1 MAQTNYNMGK
11 LGIQVTANTQ
21 QATTQL
27 KQFAKTMQ
35 SMEKDSKSST
45 YAVQKMAGSLG
56 SLKSIIATNLGF
68 GSLQQGL
75 NTLRSAFNT
84 GAKEA
89 IEFVENYNLFNVSM
103 RGNVKEQLKFQYELN
118 NAFKTN
124 MSETLRYQGFF
135 ANLSSSLGITNEAT
149 DVLSQNLTKLTYD
162 LSSLFNVD
170 VQTIYSKLQSG
181 IVGQT
186 KPLRTLGIDVTM
198 QTLQPYLD
206 RFGIDKKV
214 TELTQAEKVLLRYIA
229 ILDQSRNA
237 QGDFSRTIET
247 SANQLRILKLQ
258 TQEMA
263 RWFGTMLEPVIRS
276 VLPYLNAL
284 VITFKEIFKW
294 ASLAMGFNLEDFN
307 FLGEIDGSGA
317 EEEIDGVTGSV
328 EKLKKSLFGF
338 DEINN
343 MTTSADAFNGLDGL
357 TSTYDILLRQLE
369 EYDNRMDKTRMKADE
384 IALSIL
390 SWLGFTQNTN
400 EETSEISYSLDNIAG
415 LDFSRLNEGW
425 SAFTKSVGELV
436 KSNLDN
442 LQSLYDNFLKPVGS
456 YIINEALPTFLE
468 NIADAISN
476 IAKFYDENK
485 ENFKSFYEDY
495 LKPIATTSLKIF
507 NDTLQGFADI
517 LGDLADNEVA
527 ANLVFAGLKTFISFM
542 IAKST
547 IALLTAHPLLA
558 LFAGIAL
565 VVGLKDEFADF
576 YKELTPTEQMLLK
589 LTSLA
594 AIIGAIFIA
603 LTGGTGGLLLAGGL
617 ATFGAALGVY
627 IGNAESEMEKLK
639 ATKEA
644 QNPVSIGG
652 GTYDIPNN
660 TGAWNWADVGKT
672 PMPKPTYDPLGTN
685 TEKTPTTPVN
695 IYLDD
700 VLVGNAIIDSV
711 NKAGAQTGKTVMA
724 ID

>member
-11 LGIQVTANTQ
+11 LGIQVTANAQ
-21 QATTQL
+21 QASAQL
-27 KQFAKTMQ
+27 QQFARSMRSTETQ
-35 SMEKDSKSST
+35 SKQTT
-45 YAVQKMAGSLG
+45 YAIQKMAGSLG

-237 QGDFSRTIET
+237 QGDFARTVET

-307 FLGEIDGSGA
+307 FLGQIDVGEDIQDDLDGA
-317 EEEIDGVTGSV
+317 TESA

-343 MTTSADAFNGLDGL
+343 MTTSSTDYLGLDGM
-357 TSTYDILLRQLE
+357 TSTYDTLLKQLDG
-369 EYDNRMDKTRMKADE
+369 YDNLMGNVKMKADE
-384 IALSIL
+384 IAQAVL
-390 SWLGFTQNTN
+390 SWLGFSQDINTETGEISYKFTGMNTNEGLPGLLNALAEAIGAIGTFYEKNKDEIESFLNEFLIPLGDLVLDAIITAIGNVGNIINDLGTYFDENEGSLQSLLEFFTVLGASALAANLLAVATPIGAIATALGVFVLVYDDIKNFWKALTPTQALITSLFMVAAAVGAISIGVSGGVSAAPILAGVGALFALMGVTGLLSLPTQVGSKDDPYAYENLLPEYERWQRSTHEETIGTYVPYRSDNPNPIPTNTQNTQ
-400 EETSEISYSLDNIAG
+400 T
-415 LDFSRLNEGW
+415 
-425 SAFTKSVGELV
+425 V
-436 KSNLDN
+436 
-442 LQSLYDNFLKPVGS
+442 
-456 YIINEALPTFLE
+456 
-468 NIADAISN
+468 
-476 IAKFYDENK
+476 
-485 ENFKSFYEDY
+485 
-495 LKPIATTSLKIF
+495 
-507 NDTLQGFADI
+507 
-517 LGDLADNEVA
+517 
-527 ANLVFAGLKTFISFM
+527 
-542 IAKST
+542 
-547 IALLTAHPLLA
+547 
-558 LFAGIAL
+558 
-565 VVGLKDEFADF
+565 
-576 YKELTPTEQMLLK
+576 
-589 LTSLA
+589 
-594 AIIGAIFIA
+594 
-603 LTGGTGGLLLAGGL
+603 
-617 ATFGAALGVY
+617 
-627 IGNAESEMEKLK
+627 
-639 ATKEA
+639 
-644 QNPVSIGG
+644 
-652 GTYDIPNN
+652 
-660 TGAWNWADVGKT
+660 
-672 PMPKPTYDPLGTN
+672 
-685 TEKTPTTPVN
+685 VN
-695 IYLDD
+695 INLDD
-700 VLVGNAIIDSV
+700 VLVGSAIIDSV
-711 NKAGAQTGKTVMA
+711 NRAGATTGKTVMA